1 MSRFRERRAVAVAS
15 LAAVLLMAVSGCSAV
30 DSEPADEVPGTT
42 SETSTPSEPMETAPE
57 DTGERWQISMEGI
70 GPFTVGMRY
79 ADALTAPGADVS
91 ETCTGVAG
99 ASPSDDQWS
108 EDVSL
113 WAVASQQDPS
123 STVTEITVS
132 VPADAAPEHAGE
144 PPLTEEGI
152 GLGSTVDDVMVTYP
166 DARELDDT
174 GIPGRSLYY
183 VQGDSAGLV
192 FTVEPERGV
201 IWQISV
207 TAGDL
212 PSYEPCA

>member
-1 MSRFRERRAVAVAS
+1 MPRFRERRAVATAS
-15 LAAVLLMAVSGCSAV
+15 LVAVLLMGVPGCSAV
-30 DSEPADEVPGTT
+30 GSESADEVPGTN
-42 SETSTPSEPMETAPE
+42 SDASTPSKHTEPAPE
-57 DTGERWQISMEGI
+57 DTSERWQISMEGI

-108 EDVSL
+108 GDVSL

-132 VPADAAPEHAGE
+132 VPADAASEHAGE
-144 PPLTEEGI
+144 PPLTAEGI
-152 GLGSTVDDVMVTYP
+152 GVGSTVDDVMTAYP

-201 IWQISV
+201 VWEISV